1 MGEKKRCPLF
11 RKPESLN
18 VGAGLGYC
26 DLDGNSATCD
36 ADVKFCEKLETLR
49 QFILSRLEEMEKK
62 EKPEALA

>member
-1 MGEKKRCPLF
+1 VGEKKRCPLF

-36 ADVKFCEKLETLR
+36 ADVQFCEKLESLR

-62 EKPEALA
+62 VKPEAVA